1 MSYFSRLM
9 HSRLEKNILSI
20 WIVILVC
27 LTVFFS
33 FSLYQHYNASIF
45 YYDDNLYM
53 NEANS
58 LLHGHGFTINVIYP
72 VNQKDLSTKVDHES
86 TDANL
91 LIEKYPDLRWE
102 YSRAPVFF
110 ISLATFFGITKADPS
125 NWITLASIFNT
136 IVSTLLVTFY
146 FIFARRY
153 FGTLV
158 GIFSSA
164 IIITSLIFMMGITT
178 AEPNQLTY
186 LFIVLSLLFLNKS
199 KSHYILFAIFA
210 ALANLTNQ
218 VGIMPIASYG
228 SYLLF
233 KREYKGLLIVLAI
246 WLMIL
251 SPWMITE
258 FYTFHD
264 FGIGLSIPF
273 SSEISSVITSH
284 TSGESPSQS
293 DTINHMQSPFTYSP
307 FKLIYEFLFT
317 NPYHTE
323 LIKLFLPFL
332 FITYLSISKIKIKF
346 DRRILLKFL
355 GLSSIVIISIFGYL
369 QFTKIFFVPI
379 LLDNIIQILI
389 IFSIIISFVILHK
402 RSKSSSF
409 FEFPIPRSFAILG
422 FFVAISTLILYYS
435 NILSLG
441 INDFVAFPLMF
452 FGLPLGIYGIKK
464 ALESAPK
471 LKQEHKTIIF
481 VVVLICII
489 VPISYFNVKDFIPY
503 LNEYGST
510 EEKKESAEM
519 ISVQKLSKNVGQ
531 DIVLVHSPSSTLFL
545 RTGNPVI
552 PVPEDIIDHPMSTV
566 GYFFRYNATYL
577 IISKDDPMDRDI
589 LNLIKPMSFGFV
601 TMDKFTLGPSMPDMW
616 KIEYSNELLSDP
628 ITKAVTLEKMGRSD
642 EAVKIYNAQDPNK
655 TIISIK
661 DSFKNYMLA
670 YLMGYYEA
678 NKTSFNLSHFTNST
692 PETVQARN
700 NLVTKIFE
708 RIITGFPNFPLEAR
722 LVALKS
728 LENSSYQYEASVGYM
743 QFIDY
748 LKSEPPIPGFLVF
761 KNQSLPYSQDILFHY
776 ENESWTGE
784 KRISEN
790 SYTNDPQS
798 GAKVRQ
804 TYDNIYQ
811 FLKESM
817 KNSSGKKKSD
827 IESTYL
833 SLVHSE
839 IKFWQQKSNY
849 EFLHD
854 VYQELTSYDQF
865 NKEGWLGLATTAE
878 KSGDTQEAVIDYQY
892 YLKLSGNSTESVM
905 IQEKID
911 QLTKE
916 LGH

>member
-1 MSYFSRLM
+1 M
-9 HSRLEKNILSI
+9 HSQLEKSI
-20 WIVILVC
+20 TSVWIIILVC

-33 FSLYQHYNASIF
+33 FSIYQHYNASIF

-53 NEANS
+53 NEVNS

-86 TDANL
+86 TNADL
-91 LIEKYPDLRWE
+91 LIEKYPNLRWE
-102 YSRAPVFF
+102 YSRAPGFF
-110 ISLATFFGITKADPS
+110 ISLAAFFGVTKADPS

-136 IVSTLLVTFY
+136 IVSTLFITFY
-146 FIFARRY
+146 FIVTRKY

-164 IIITSLIFMMGITT
+164 IIVTSLIFMMGITT

-186 LFIVLSLLFLNKS
+186 LFIVLSLLFLKKS
-199 KSHYILFAIFA
+199 NIHYIVFSIFA
-210 ALANLTNQ
+210 ALAVFTNQ
-218 VGIMPIASYG
+218 VGIIPIVVYG

-233 KREYKGLLIVLAI
+233 KREYKGLLIISAI
-246 WLMIL
+246 WLVIL
-251 SPWMITE
+251 SPWMIKE

-264 FGIGLSIPF
+264 FGNDLSIPF
-273 SSEISSVITSH
+273 SGEISSFIISH
-284 TSGESPSQS
+284 TSGGELPISKSDIVSHVQS
-293 DTINHMQSPFTYSP
+293 SFTYSP
-307 FKLIYEFLFT
+307 LKMIYAFLFES
-317 NPYHTE
+317 NFHTG
-323 LIKLFLPFL
+323 LITVFLPFL
-332 FITYLSISKIKIKF
+332 FITYLSISKIKTNYN
-346 DRRILLKFL
+346 RRSLFKFL
-355 GLSSIVIISIFGYL
+355 GISSVVIISIFEYL
-369 QFTKIFFVPI
+369 QVTKIFSIPI
-379 LLDNIIQILI
+379 LLNDIIQILI
-389 IFSIIISFVILHK
+389 IFVIIIVLIIHHK

-409 FEFPIPRSFAILG
+409 FEFPIPRSFTILG

-435 NILSLG
+435 NIEGLG

-481 VVVLICII
+481 VVLLICII

-552 PVPEDIIDHPMSTV
+552 PVPEDIIDHPLSTV

-628 ITKAVTLEKMGRSD
+628 ITKAVTLEKMGRAD
-642 EAVKIYNAQDPNK
+642 EAVKIYNSQDPNK

-661 DSFKNYMLA
+661 DSFKNYMLV
-670 YLMGYYEA
+670 YLMGYYETD
-678 NKTSFNLSHFTNST
+678 KTSFNLSHFTNST
-692 PETVQARN
+692 PETVQARS

-748 LKSEPPIPGFLVF
+748 LKSEPTIPGFLVF

-804 TYDNIYQ
+804 TYDSIYQ

-892 YLKLSGNSTESVM
+892 YLKLSGNSTESVK